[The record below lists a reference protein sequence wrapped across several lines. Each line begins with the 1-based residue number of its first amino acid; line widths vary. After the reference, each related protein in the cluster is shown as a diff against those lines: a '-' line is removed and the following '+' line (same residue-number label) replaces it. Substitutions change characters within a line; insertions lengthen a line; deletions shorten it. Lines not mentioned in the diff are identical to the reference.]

1 MRTEYVPPRTDIPRL
16 ADEARDSAIVSGQ
29 SGAAGRFAWLVGPG
43 MFRMI
48 LALLV
53 FASHVSSF
61 EVGRPAVMIFFILSG
76 YWVVR
81 LYDVTGA
88 DPVRFEADRLLRVW
102 PLFAVVA
109 LLAWAANYLAG
120 VAPLGSLASTLPLI
134 GLASRTGDLVGV
146 SWSLD
151 IEAQFYL
158 VLPVVIFLLAK
169 AGPKVDLPRRMLAL
183 VVVTAVGAVLLRF
196 GVYTLAS
203 YAPAFAAGAAIWR
216 YRWSPSFE
224 IAMASLA
231 AFAACLLLMATVPA
245 LQTLLSKSESQW
257 WRDLVHLA
265 WCLLL
270 VPFIAWNVHQP
281 SNALDRHLGNL
292 SYPFYLLH
300 PLIIVLAVVALGPL
314 HLAGKL
320 AALAATLLATLMLYV
335 MIDRPIDRLRKRRLR
350 GVIRVA

>member
-1 MRTEYVPPRTDIPRL
+1 MRTEYVLPRTENLRQPDQPKRRAAPPR
-16 ADEARDSAIVSGQ
+16 
-29 SGAAGRFAWLVGPG
+29 SGASRRFAWIAGPG

-81 LYDVTGA
+81 LYDVTGS
-88 DPVRFEADRLLRVW
+88 DPIRFEADRLLRVW
-102 PLFAVVA
+102 PLFAVVS
-109 LLAWAANYLAG
+109 LLAWAANRLAG
-120 VAPLGSLASTLPLI
+120 VAPQGSLASTLPLI
-134 GLASRTGDLVGV
+134 GLASRTGDFVGV

-158 VLPVVIFLLAK
+158 LLPLALFLLAR
-169 AGPKVDLPRRMLAL
+169 AGPAFDLPRRLAVL
-183 VVVTAVGAVLLRF
+183 VVVTAVGAVLLRY
-196 GVYTLAS
+196 GTMTLAAF
-203 YAPAFAAGAAIWR
+203 APAFAAGAAIWR
-216 YRWSPSFE
+216 YRWSPRFAV
-224 IAMASLA
+224 AMASLA
-231 AFAACLLLMATVPA
+231 AFAVCLVIMATVPA
-245 LQTLLSKSESQW
+245 LQTLLSKAESQW
-257 WRDLVHLA
+257 WRDLVHLG

-281 SNALDRHLGNL
+281 SGALDRQLGNL

-300 PLIIVLAVVALGPL
+300 PLIIVVAVVLLGPL

-320 AALAATLLATLMLYV
+320 AALAATLAATMLLYLL
-335 MIDRPIDRLRKRRLR
+335 IDRPIDRLRKQRLR
-350 GVIRVA
+350 GAVRVA